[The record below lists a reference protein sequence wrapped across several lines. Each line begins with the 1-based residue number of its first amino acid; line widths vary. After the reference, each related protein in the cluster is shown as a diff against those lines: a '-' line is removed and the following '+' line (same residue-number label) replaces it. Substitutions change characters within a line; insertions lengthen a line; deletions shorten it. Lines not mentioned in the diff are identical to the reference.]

1 MILDEMEA
9 RDQIGPAFPIVCPRH
24 PEQARLIFQP
34 GEIPLHAPNG
44 GCVLPCDARL
54 PCGHICP
61 SVVCI
66 SKGKERKESYIA
78 HAMISVTLCWTTTV
92 VSSVRPY
99 VIVHLA
105 HEGIL
110 VPSGVLMNVA
120 NATSLCI
127 KYPFHVATS
136 LQRFHG
142 SFGI

>member
-1 MILDEMEA
+1 MAVVSFHVMLVSLV
-9 RDQIGPAFPIVCPRH
+9 GTY
-24 PEQARLIFQP
+24 
-34 GEIPLHAPNG
+34 
-44 GCVLPCDARL
+44 VLQSYVFR
-54 PCGHICP
+54 
-61 SVVCI
+61 
-66 SKGKERKESYIA
+66 KERKESYIA